1 MEVDAMRGCGLA
13 QWKVFCKSGPSEV
26 YRAISTPLGRERFWA
41 SSAQESDRVIAF
53 VLPDGRADES
63 RIERADQDR
72 LYRVRYFGQTI
83 TFVLTADAS
92 GGTELTLSA
101 DAVDAQAGAN
111 YVSLLL
117 RLKALVD
124 FGVDL
129 RNGDE
134 GRTTGYV
141 DS

>member
-1 MEVDAMRGCGLA
+1 
-13 QWKVFCKSGPSEV
+13 V
-26 YRAISTPLGRERFWA
+26 YRALSTSLGRERFWA
-41 SSAQESDRVIAF
+41 SSAEESDRVIAF
-53 VLPDGRADES
+53 VLPDGRTDDS
-63 RIERADQDR
+63 RIEQAVRDR

-83 TFVLTADAS
+83 TFALAAES

-101 DAVDAQAGAN
+101 DSTDGAD

-117 RLKALVD
+117 RLKAFVD

-129 RNGDE
+129 RNHDE
-134 GRTTGYV
+134 GRTTGYA